1 VADQAP
7 VLDVSLVLVLV
18 LVLALVVF
26 LAALAYGRTVGPPA

>member
-7 VLDVSLVLVLV
+7 VLDVSLV